1 MLTILFLCLVAFTA
15 GVVDSIA
22 GGGGLLKLPAVL
34 LTGITPQQA
43 MGVNKFAGTLGT
55 TAAMLNF
62 ARKGLVPWN
71 LTILG
76 VPGALLGSAAG
87 GQCIMALD
95 AATAGRILVILLPIA
110 ALVTL
115 IPWKS
120 RPARDV
126 FTSHEIY
133 GVIPLICF
141 GVGFYDGFFGPGAGS
156 FYIIALHFCM
166 RMTLITASALTKVI
180 NLASNVGALVV
191 FLLNGQV
198 LFMYALPMAVAD
210 ILGNIVGSQL
220 AMRKGAKIVKIF
232 LVISISILFVT
243 LVIKYF

>member
-1 MLTILFLCLVAFTA
+1 MLTILFLCLVTFTA

-62 ARKGLVPWN
+62 ARKGLVPWK
-71 LTILG
+71 LTVLG
-76 VPGALLGSAAG
+76 VPGALLGSAVG

-95 AATAGRILVILLPIA
+95 AATAGRILVILLPVA

-115 IPWKS
+115 VPWKS
-120 RPARDV
+120 RPAREE
-126 FTSHEIY
+126 FTSREIY
-133 GVIPLICF
+133 GIIPLICF

-166 RMTLITASALTKVI
+166 RMNLIRASALTKVI

-191 FLLNGQV
+191 FLVNGQV
-198 LFMYALPMAVAD
+198 LFMYALPRAAAD
-210 ILGNIVGSQL
+210 ILGNLVGSQL
-220 AMRKGAKIVKIF
+220 AMWKGAKLVRIF
-232 LVISISILFVT
+232 LIISISILFMT
-243 LVIKYF
+243 LVVKYF